1 MGFNLGAFAG
11 GLVSGGLKTYQTMSE
26 IERLRAAEE
35 RDKVRFE
42 EEQRKIELGREA
54 EALQRKAAIPD
65 VADQPGR
72 DINAVVSALP
82 IGGSETSP
90 GDITKT
96 TDAYQQKFKDVFGG
110 LTPEQQALVLR
121 QYGDTS
127 TPGGA
132 ALQQTQTAAGAPEAL
147 AGLNTAVVRQDAAGG
162 RSVVQADTDEKKTVA
177 RYKAMAMASGNPVA
191 IKAANEAELT
201 MLNRQV
207 AQQQIAIGEQ
217 NIDLNKYKI
226 GAAKTEQ
233 EFKDSWTAEMK
244 AAKTDHFKLMEQI
257 DKATTD
263 PNASLDSLVSQFG
276 PKLKDVTGQ
285 TYSVVDGKIVT
296 TGADGKTVV
305 VASDVGQA
313 VSLLK
318 QAATNNFAQDFQD
331 RILSKG
337 LFEKPADLAAFIKD
351 KQDFFF
357 KTGELTTK
365 QITADAA
372 KKNSESSAVSA
383 AASKTTADANAS
395 KVAAELKAGIP
406 EAHAALYRAQ
416 AGQAGAMADNYRGM
430 IKLAQ
435 DNAAL
440 SADARAEVTAILGK
454 YQKLTPEQQVGPE
467 GVAILTEASLAYVK
481 KSGDVNGLINAIK
494 PSNISEEKPMSVDK
508 FMESFASS
516 PSSFKDGNGNAIP
529 IGQLNPVQAKA
540 ERDAMYSTGAG
551 TGGLSDKTP
560 PPPAPPGGKTA
571 DAAAKTA
578 IPPYTPPA
586 GSTAAIE
593 LEKRKAVAVEKEQ
606 ANKALRDAA
615 TAAAT
620 AAISASSQVDARKV
634 QQMDGFSLLPVEVQA
649 QISKIVNKPVTQ
661 AIPAGKPAAKSV
673 PLTAK
678 ELADEAAVDKVNAEL
693 AAKNKAAAAAPAAGQ
708 SVAKR
713 EEELGFDL
721 VVARDNFE
729 KLGGGVRKAQYDKAV
744 KALADFRKANGI
756 KP

>member
-1 MGFNLGAFAG
+1 MAFNLGAFAG

-54 EALQRKAAIPD
+54 ETLQRKAAIPD
-65 VADQPGR
+65 AADQPGR

-90 GDITKT
+90 GDLTKT

-121 QYGDTS
+121 QYGDAS

-132 ALQQTQTAAGAPEAL
+132 ALQQTQTTAGAPEAL
-147 AGLNTAVVRQDAAGG
+147 AGLNTAVVRQDAGGG

-177 RYKAMAMASGNPVA
+177 RYKAMAMASGNPLA
-191 IKAANEAELT
+191 IKAANEAEVT

-244 AAKTDHFKLMEQI
+244 GAKEDHFKLMKQI
-257 DKATTD
+257 DTAATD
-263 PNASLDSLVSQFG
+263 SNASLDSLVSQFG

-285 TYSVVDGKIVT
+285 TYSVADGKIVT
-296 TGADGKTVV
+296 TGADGKSTV

-313 VSLLK
+313 VNLLK

-337 LFEKPADLAAFIKD
+337 LFQTPADLAAFIKD

-357 KTGELTTK
+357 KTGTLATQ
-365 QITADAA
+365 QITAAA
-372 KKNSESSAVSA
+372 ATKNAESAAVSA

-406 EAHAALYRAQ
+406 EAHAALFKAQ
-416 AGQAGAMADNYRGM
+416 AGSATAMASHYGNMSR
-430 IKLAQ
+430 LA
-435 DNAAL
+435 NESAAL
-440 SADARAEVTAILGK
+440 SKDAREEVKAALAEFE
-454 YQKLTPEQQVGPE
+454 KLTPEQQKGPE
-467 GVAILTEASLAYVK
+467 GEAALTKASMIYAK
-481 KSGDVNGLINAIK
+481 KSGDINGLITALK
-494 PSNISEEKPMSVDK
+494 RPDGTEEKPMTIEK
-508 FMESFASS
+508 FMESFGTS

-529 IGQLNPVQAKA
+529 IGQLSPPQAKA
-540 ERDAMYSTGAG
+540 ERDAMYRKGASA
-551 TGGLSDKTP
+551 GGLPDKTP
-560 PPPAPPGGKTA
+560 PPPAPPGGKAA
-571 DAAAKTA
+571 DTAAAKTA
-578 IPPYTPPA
+578 IPYTPPA
-586 GSTAAIE
+586 GSPAAIE
-593 LEKRKAVAVEKEQ
+593 LEKRKAAADAKDQ
-606 ANKALRDAA
+606 ATKTLRDTA

-634 QQMDGFSLLPVEVQA
+634 QQMDGFSLLPVAVQA
-649 QISKIVNKPVTQ
+649 QISKIVNKPVS
-661 AIPAGKPAAKSV
+661 AIPVSKGTS
-673 PLTAK
+673 LTAK
-678 ELADEAAVDKVNAEL
+678 ELATEDEIDKINAEQT
-693 AAKNKAAAAAPAAGQ
+693 AKDKAAAAAPAPAAGK
-708 SVAKR
+708 SVKAQ
-713 EEELGFDL
+713 EENLSYKV
-721 VVARDNFE
+721 VVAQSTYDRRP
-729 KLGGGVRKAQYDKAV
+729 GATTKAQLDSAQQE
-744 KALADFRKANGI
+744 LANFRKANGI
-756 KP
+756 K